1 MALEDIRKFINERV
15 KPVDF
20 SQLLREADGD
30 DEPPMEEPSGDVGG
44 FEDAG
49 PDDFEGGFDDASG
62 DSGPGPGPS
71 GSTGEDLEGSG
82 DSGEAEDD
90 DKFRDRED
98 DPDFKRVQPAD
109 RSAAETEPSG
119 EALYDVEGVLR
130 AIGSVVDSSDVDLAE
145 IEPTQKILEL
155 IANGKKLKEED
166 FDPIHEYDSFS
177 GIVKKCLEGVDEN
190 TRNYF
195 NMKIKR
201 AVLDIQKQKKIDASK
216 AKGDVEQLRGLAD
229 KF

>member
-1 MALEDIRKFINERV
+1 MIMALEDIRKFINERV

-20 SQLLREADGD
+20 SQLLREADD
-30 DEPPMEEPSGDVGG
+30 DEPPMEEPSGDAGG

-62 DSGPGPGPS
+62 DSGPGPGP
-71 GSTGEDLEGSG
+71 TGEDLEGSEG
-82 DSGEAEDD
+82 AGEDD
-90 DKFRDRED
+90 EFRDRED

-130 AIGSVVDSSDVDLAE
+130 AIGSVVDASDVDLAE

-166 FDPIHEYDSFS
+166 FEPIHEYDSFS
-177 GIVKKCLEGVDEN
+177 SIVKKCLEGVDEN